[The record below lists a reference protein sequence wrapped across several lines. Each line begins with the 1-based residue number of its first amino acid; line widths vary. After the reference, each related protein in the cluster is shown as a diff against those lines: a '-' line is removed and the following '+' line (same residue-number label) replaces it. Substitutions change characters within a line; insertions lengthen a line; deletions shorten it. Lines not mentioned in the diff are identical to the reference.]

1 MKKQILIRTMV
12 VMALMLSNTVF
23 FTACQKTNETQT
35 FNDVFN
41 TSKIQTMI
49 NLVENSSS
57 ISDLP
62 SEFRQIDIAVPEA
75 LKNIQ
80 IADMIRVYEQNI
92 KLSDSEIDL
101 LLKNDIT
108 TYLNVI
114 DRISGMPAQLKD
126 LNLNFKELKSS
137 SLNKYLLIQ
146 KQEPDQYYLDD
157 YYHSVIELQNYM
169 KDYVIQP
176 LRNFNNLIEKSATL
190 KSAQRDMVVETATV
204 TYILITSNN
213 NWDMWWTITQDG
225 DKKSRTKHK
234 GSAGSFPG

>member
-12 VMALMLSNTVF
+12 VALMLSSAVF
-23 FTACQKTNETQT
+23 FTACQKTNEVQT

-41 TSKIQTMI
+41 TSKIQTLNRLI
-49 NLVENSSS
+49 ENSSS
-57 ISDLP
+57 LSDLP
-62 SEFRQIDIAVPEA
+62 SELRQIDIAVPEA

-80 IADMIRVYEQNI
+80 IADMISAYEKNV
-92 KLSDSEIDL
+92 KLSNSEIDL

-114 DRISGMPAQLKD
+114 DRISGMPVQLKE

-137 SLNKYLLIQ
+137 SLNKYLLVQ

-176 LRNFNNLIEKSATL
+176 LRNFNTLIEKSSTL
-190 KSAQRDMVVETATV
+190 KSTQKDQIVETATV
-204 TYILITSNN
+204 TYVLITSNN
-213 NWDMWWTITQDG
+213 NWDMWWTYTQDG
-225 DKKSRTKHK
+225 NKKNRTKHK